1 MDVRQDWVTF
11 QCTCGFRLER
21 LPREVV
27 SDLPRCLGCGRSL
40 RTTTRVGSRGLSDVR
55 GLR

>member
-27 SDLPRCLGCGRSL
+27 SDLSRCLGCGRTL
-40 RTTTRVGSRGLSDVR
+40 RMSARVGTRHLSDVR
-55 GLR
+55 DLR